1 MARGQRSVEGGG
13 DARSTDHNQDN
24 TTWKEGRGIT
34 VKNVLD
40 NKCMTELRNTSN
52 HERVQGEIERL
63 SQKKRKDRSS
73 QDKVRLLQLKL
84 YQKAKQESGYK
95 FYILYDKIS
104 QPYILEEAYKRCK
117 KNGGSPG
124 IDKQSFA
131 DVEEYGVKK
140 YLEEIAEEIRTRKY
154 RPQAVKRKMI
164 EKENGGFRP
173 LGIPTIKDRVVQ
185 QACKMVIEPI
195 FEADFDDLSYGFRPR
210 RSAKGA
216 ITEIRDNLN
225 EGKCEV
231 YDADLSKYFDTIPHD
246 KLEIV
251 LKERIAD
258 PRVLQLIKLWLKA
271 PIVEEDGRYTGG
283 KSNKKGTPQG
293 GVISPLLA
301 NIYMDILDRI
311 VSKEGGYFNRT
322 GVKMI
327 RYADDFILISKHIK
341 QEGIIRLHSYLQRME
356 LTINT
361 EKSKKV
367 NVKQESFDFL
377 GFTFRNNVSL
387 FDKKKKYIRIEPK
400 AKSQKKIRQKINA
413 TLKHIGH
420 YRPEEV
426 VGELNPIIRGWMN
439 YYRIDKVSHTQ
450 LAFRRLDGYLRLRL
464 RRYYNRK
471 SQKGSNLRGQQA
483 FDILVKNYGLIRPYI
498 STGLRP
504 AYACDEINR
513 KAVCGKTACTV

>member
-1 MARGQRSVEGGG
+1 MAKGRRSGEGGG
-13 DARSTDHNQDN
+13 YARSTADTQDN
-24 TTWKEGRGIT
+24 ITLEEGRGIT

-40 NKCMTELRNTSN
+40 NKCMTELKKTSN
-52 HERVQGEIERL
+52 HESVQREIGKL
-63 SQKKRKDRSS
+63 SQKKRKERSS
-73 QDKVRLLQLKL
+73 LEKVRLMQLKL

-95 FYILYDKIS
+95 FYILYDKVFL
-104 QPYILEEAYKRCK
+104 PHILEEAYKRCK

-124 IDKQSFA
+124 VDRQTFT
-131 DVEEYGVKK
+131 DVEKYGVEKF
-140 YLEEIAEEIRTRKY
+140 LMTIAEELRTREYK
-154 RPQAVKRKMI
+154 PQAVRRKMI
-164 EKENGGFRP
+164 EKDNGGYRP

-216 ITEIRDNLN
+216 ITEIRDNLK
-225 EGKCEV
+225 EGKYEV

-258 PRVLQLIKLWLKA
+258 PRVLHLIKLWLKA

-301 NIYMDILDRI
+301 NIYMNILDRI
-311 VSKEGGYFNRT
+311 VNKDGGYFSRR

-327 RYADDFILISKHIK
+327 RYADDFILMSRHIK
-341 QEGIIRLHSYLQRME
+341 QELISKLHRYIQQME

-377 GFTFRNNVSL
+377 GFTFRNNMSF
-387 FDKKKKYIRIEPK
+387 FDAKKKYIRIEPK
-400 AKSQKKIRQKINA
+400 AKSQKKIRQKINMV
-413 TLKHIGH
+413 LKHIGH

-450 LAFRRLDGYLRLRL
+450 LAFRKLDSYLRLRL

-483 FDILVKNYGLIRPYI
+483 FDILVRDYGLKRPYV
-498 STGLRP
+498 SSGLRP
-504 AYACDEINR
+504 AYVCDEINR
-513 KAVCGKTACTV
+513 KAVCGKTARTV